1 MSYILDALKK
11 SEQERHPDKVPDLT
25 TQHSHVVPRPE
36 KKFPWG
42 WVISIT
48 VLVNIAVIYY
58 FVSGANSTTVTPA
71 NQISVQDDSKQEAV
85 EEQPKMDTSERVAIK
100 TAVIESEP
108 VSSEPVVDETDA
120 VIDYQAMVEVQPSAT
135 SEVTP
140 IQNKQA
146 NKSFADLPHIS
157 ELSQSIQ
164 DQIPKLDFSTHIFV
178 KDGGSFVIINGAN
191 LSEGMR
197 LSSGLVLEKV
207 VREGVIFSYR
217 DRFFTLNS
225 MESWY
230 YLPVGHPS
238 G

>member
-25 TQHSHVVPRPE
+25 TQHSHVARRPE

-42 WVISIT
+42 WVIS
-48 VLVNIAVIYY
+48 VAVMVNIAVIYY
-58 FVSGANSTTVTPA
+58 FVSGANLNAVNPA
-71 NQISVQDDSKQEAV
+71 NQTAVQDELKQEAV
-85 EEQPKMDTSERVAIK
+85 VEQPKVDTSEPIANK
-100 TAVIESEP
+100 TAVIESQP

-120 VIDYQAMVEVQPSAT
+120 VIDYQAMVEVQPSVT
-135 SEVTP
+135 PEVTP

-146 NKSFADLPHIS
+146 NKNFADLPHIS

-191 LSEGMR
+191 LSEGMQ

-225 MESWY
+225 MESW
-230 YLPVGHPS
+230 
-238 G
+238 